1 MISIDVVRPD
11 MIRVLF
17 VCMGNICRSPTAEG
31 VVRTLAERAGISSR
45 LEVDS
50 AGTHGYQEGEPPD
63 RRARKVAASRGYDL
77 SGLRARRV
85 KDRDFT
91 HFDRILAMDRQNL
104 ASLRRSCPEEHLS
117 KLGLFLAYAHG
128 LAVDELPDPYYGND
142 EGFEKV
148 LDMCEQAARGL
159 IEAVAES
166 SPDSKD
172 MRR

>member
-1 MISIDVVRPD
+1 
-11 MIRVLF
+11 
-17 VCMGNICRSPTAEG
+17 MGNICRSPTAEG
-31 VVRTLAERAGISSR
+31 VVRTLAERAGLSSL

-50 AGTHGYQEGEPPD
+50 AGTHGRQEGELPD

-91 HFDRILAMDRQNL
+91 HFDQILAMDRQNL
-104 ASLRRSCPEEHLS
+104 AALRRSCPPEHLS
-117 KLGLFLAYAHG
+117 KLGLFLDYADG
-128 LAVDELPDPYYGND
+128 LSVDELPDPYYGSD

-159 IEAVAES
+159 IEAIAKS
-166 SPDSKD
+166 ASDGQAGC
-172 MRR
+172 R